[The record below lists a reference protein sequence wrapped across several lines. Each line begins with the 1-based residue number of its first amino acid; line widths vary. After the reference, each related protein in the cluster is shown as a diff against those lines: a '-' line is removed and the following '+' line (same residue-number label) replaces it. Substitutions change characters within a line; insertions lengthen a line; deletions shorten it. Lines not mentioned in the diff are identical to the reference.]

1 MSHDPVGLALASIGA
16 GAFTGAAAITAGLIV
31 VRSAFTA
38 TGPTGPGGTVLST
51 ALFLGIVAAAA
62 IGWLLTRSI
71 DDVFRRGVTAVIAA
85 FGGLLLA
92 GLAVPADLVGR
103 VAGLVAYFGLLVA
116 ADLWAI
122 RRARR
127 AAAA

>member
-1 MSHDPVGLALASIGA
+1 MSRDPVGLALASIGA
-16 GAFTGAAAITAGLIV
+16 GALTGAAAITAGLIV
-31 VRSAFTA
+31 VRSAFTD
-38 TGPTGPGGTVLST
+38 TGPAGAGGTVLST

-62 IGWLLTRSI
+62 VGWTLTRPI
-71 DDVFRRGVTAVIAA
+71 DDAFRRGVTAAVAV

-92 GLAVPADLVGR
+92 GLAVPADMVGR
-103 VAGLVAYFGLLVA
+103 VAGLAAYLGLLLA
-116 ADLWAI
+116 ADVWAI